1 MIKRAA
7 SCLARFAAAAGGW
20 PADVAPTSLEARNA
34 ALRSLEP
41 LHAAAA
47 APRLVQRLV
56 LAAAVDCLTRP
67 PAAERAAEV
76 VAC

>member
-20 PADVAPTSLEARNA
+20 PADVAPTALEARDA

-47 APRLVQRLV
+47 APRRALSC
-56 LAAAVDCLTRP
+56 ASAVDCLTRP